1 MNSPTRTG
9 HDTAGSHT
17 GESHTAGPLTG
28 VRVLEL
34 GGIGPAP
41 YAGMLLGD
49 LGAHVIRVDRP
60 QDAGLDNPAPVLHRG
75 RRSLTLDLKHPDS
88 TGIVRALA
96 ADTDIVIEGFRPGV
110 AERLGVGPDT
120 LLARNPALVYGRM
133 TGWGQDGPL
142 AQEPGHDINFI
153 ALTGALHAI
162 GPADTPTVPLNLLGD
177 MGGGGLLLA
186 FGVVSALVTAR
197 ARGAGQV
204 VDAAMSDGSAS
215 LLAMVH
221 GFLAQGRW
229 RDERA
234 ANTIDGGCPWY
245 GVYRCSDDRHVA
257 LGIGDRRSY
266 AALVEV
272 LALDGDPAFA
282 DQYDRAAWPAMRGTL
297 TDVFAGRSRD
307 EWAKVFEGRGACVSP
322 VLSLAE
328 APEHPHNTAR
338 GTFRTGADGGI
349 EPAPVPRFS
358 GTPAADPGP
367 APVVGAHTDEVLA
380 RAGYGPQAIARL
392 RAEGI
397 VR

>member
-1 MNSPTRTG
+1 MNPLPPSG
-9 HDTAGSHT
+9 LDTN
-17 GESHTAGPLTG
+17 GPLAG

-49 LGAHVIRVDRP
+49 LGADVIRLDRP
-60 QDAGLDNPAPVLHRG
+60 DEAGLANPAPVLHRG

-88 TGIVRALA
+88 TAVVLALA

-110 AERLGVGPDT
+110 AERLGVGPEA

-142 AQEPGHDINFI
+142 AQEAGHDINFI

-162 GPADTPTVPLNLLGD
+162 GGSEEPVIPLNLLGD

-186 FGVVSALVTAR
+186 FGVVSALVSAGVTGR
-197 ARGAGQV
+197 GQV
-204 VDAAMSDGSAS
+204 VDAAMTDGSAS

-229 RDERA
+229 KDQRA

-245 GVYRCSDDRHVA
+245 GVHRCSDGRHVA

-266 AALVEV
+266 AALLEV
-272 LALDGDPAFA
+272 LGLQDDPVFA
-282 DQYDRAAWPAMRGTL
+282 DQYDRTAWPAMREGLAT
-297 TDVFAGRSRD
+297 VFAGRPRD
-307 EWAKVFEGRGACVSP
+307 AWAAAFEGRGACVTP
-322 VLSLAE
+322 VLSLTE
-328 APEHPHNTAR
+328 APDHPHNAAR
-338 GTFRTGADGGI
+338 GTFRTGPHGGV

-358 GTPAADPGP
+358 GTPAADPEP

-380 RAGYGPQAIARL
+380 QAGYGPEAVAGL
-392 RAEGI
+392 RAAGV

>member
-1 MNSPTRTG
+1 MNPLTPTG
-9 HDTAGSHT
+9 LDTN
-17 GESHTAGPLTG
+17 GPLTG
-28 VRVLEL
+28 IRVLEL

-49 LGAHVIRVDRP
+49 LGADVIRIDRP
-60 QDAGLDNPAPVLHRG
+60 QEAGQDNPAPVLHRN
-75 RRSLTLDLKHPDS
+75 RRSITLDLKHPDS
-88 TGIVRALA
+88 TAIVLALA
-96 ADTDIVIEGFRPGV
+96 AETDAVIEGFRPGV
-110 AERLGVGPDT
+110 AERLGVGPEV
-120 LLARNPALVYGRM
+120 LLAHNSRLVYGRM

-162 GPADTPTVPLNLLGD
+162 GPADTPVLPLNLIGD

-186 FGVVSALVTAR
+186 FGVAGALVSARTTGR
-197 ARGAGQV
+197 GQV

-221 GFLAQGRW
+221 GFMVQGRW
-229 RDERA
+229 QDERA
-234 ANTIDGGCPWY
+234 ANTIDGGSPWY

-272 LALDGDPAFA
+272 LGLGDDPAFA
-282 DQYDRAAWPAMRGTL
+282 AQYDRTAWPAMRETL
-297 TDVFAGRSRD
+297 ARVFAGRTRD
-307 EWAKVFEGRGACVSP
+307 DWAHAFEGRGACVSP
-322 VLSLAE
+322 VLSLTE
-328 APEHPHNTAR
+328 APRHPHNAAR
-338 GTFRTGADGGI
+338 GTFRTGAHGGI

-358 GTPAADPGP
+358 GTPAAEPEP

-380 RAGYGPQAIARL
+380 QAGFGPEAIAGL
-392 RAEGI
+392 RDKGV

>member
-1 MNSPTRTG
+1 MNSLPPSG
-9 HDTAGSHT
+9 LDTN
-17 GESHTAGPLTG
+17 GPLAG
-28 VRVLEL
+28 IRVLEL

-49 LGAHVIRVDRP
+49 LGADVIRVDRP
-60 QDAGLDNPAPVLHRG
+60 EEAGIANPAPVLHRG
-75 RRSLTLDLKHPDS
+75 RRSLTLDLKHPES
-88 TGIVRALA
+88 TAIVLALA

-110 AERLGVGPDT
+110 AERLGVGPEA

-162 GPADTPTVPLNLLGD
+162 GTREEPVIPLNLLGD

-186 FGVVSALVTAR
+186 FGVVSALVSAGVTGR
-197 ARGAGQV
+197 GQV
-204 VDAAMSDGSAS
+204 VDTAMSDGSAS

-229 RDERA
+229 KDERA
-234 ANTIDGGCPWY
+234 SNTIDGGCPWY
-245 GVYRCSDDRHVA
+245 GVYRCADDRHVA

-266 AALVEV
+266 AALVDTLGLQDE
-272 LALDGDPAFA
+272 PAFTH
-282 DQYDRAAWPAMRGTL
+282 QYDRAAWPAMRERL
-297 TDVFAGRSRD
+297 TAVFAGRDRD
-307 EWAKVFEGRGACVSP
+307 AWARTFEGRGACVSP
-322 VLSLAE
+322 VLSLTE
-328 APEHPHNTAR
+328 APDHPHNAAR
-338 GTFRTGADGGI
+338 GTFLAGADGGV

-358 GTPAADPGP
+358 GTPAARPEP

-380 RAGYGPQAIARL
+380 QAGYAPEAVARL
-392 RAEGI
+392 REDGV